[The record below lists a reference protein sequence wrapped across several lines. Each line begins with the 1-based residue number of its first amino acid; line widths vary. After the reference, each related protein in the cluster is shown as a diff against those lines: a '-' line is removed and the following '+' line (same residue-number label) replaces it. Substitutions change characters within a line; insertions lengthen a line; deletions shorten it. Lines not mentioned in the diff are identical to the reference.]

1 MKKLRTF
8 RKGKPMRTSLAIAI
22 FYMCLTIP
30 VFSQGTFHH
39 MKVSEDI
46 DVVQLSTNAYVHVS
60 YAEFPGF
67 GRIGSNG
74 FIYTNNGEAL
84 LFDTPVNDS
93 LTEQLVTWIKDSLKM
108 HLVGFVPNHWH
119 NDCMGGLNYLHS
131 IGITSYANEKTIAIA
146 QSKNLPVPQNGFVD
160 SLVLHLG
167 NQTVICKYYGPAH
180 TADNIVTWIPSERIL
195 FGGCM
200 VKELKSNSLGNIAD
214 ADLTEWPKTIERIIV
229 DFSSAVIVIPGHGE
243 FGGQELLQH
252 TLELLRKTK

>member
-1 MKKLRTF
+1 VHF
-8 RKGKPMRTSLAIAI
+8 IRKENFMRTSLAIAI

-46 DVVQLSTNAYVHVS
+46 DVVQLSTHSYVHVS
-60 YAEFPGF
+60 YTQLPGF

-93 LTEQLVTWIKDSLKM
+93 LTEQLVTWIKDSLKV

-146 QSKNLPVPQNGFVD
+146 QSKNLPIPQHSFID
-160 SLVLHLG
+160 SLALHLG
-167 NQTVICKYYGPAH
+167 DQIVVCKYEGPAH
-180 TADNIVTWIPSERIL
+180 TVDNIVTWIPSERIL

-200 VKELKSNSLGNIAD
+200 VKELNSNSLGNIAD
-214 ADLTEWPKTIERIIV
+214 ADLTEWPKTIERVIA

-243 FGGQELLQH
+243 FGGLELLKH